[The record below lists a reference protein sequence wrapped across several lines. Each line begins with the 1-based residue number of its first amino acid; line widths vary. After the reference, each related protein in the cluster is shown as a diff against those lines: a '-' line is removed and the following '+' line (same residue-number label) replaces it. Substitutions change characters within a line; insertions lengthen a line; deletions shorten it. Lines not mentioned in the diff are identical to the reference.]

1 MGRKP
6 LDKERNKNQSKTD
19 LWLITLL
26 AELQDQD
33 LSKLSL
39 NRLSQLMGRSKSTIY
54 QYFSTKEE
62 IIDRLIEIKLIE
74 VKESIIIVE
83 RMTVLET
90 YEYFVM
96 KVCQGLDGIS
106 IHFMNQ
112 LKVAFPIIWLKV
124 EGFMNQ
130 VLIFFEGLYQRGMD
144 EGIFMP
150 YPISMLLAI
159 DEFFMYQFM
168 INPRR
173 SIEPVET
180 LVRYYMTLR
189 LEGLQK

>member
-1 MGRKP
+1 MGRKS

-19 LWLITLL
+19 LWLIILL

-33 LSKLSL
+33 LSKLSM
-39 NRLSQLMGRSKSTIY
+39 NRLSQLMGRSKSTVY

-74 VKESIIIVE
+74 VKESIVIDE
-83 RMTVLET
+83 QMTVLET

-150 YPISMLLAI
+150 YPIAMLLAI

-168 INPRR
+168 MDPKR
-173 SIEPVET
+173 SVEPVET
-180 LVRYYMTLR
+180 LVRFYMTLR
-189 LEGLQK
+189 LEGLHT

>member
-74 VKESIIIVE
+74 VKESIIIDE